1 MIPSRSDTRGGGR
14 GCLADRVCSLGGC
27 GSFIFVSWAVFQRTS
42 LEHSVL
48 NDVWVSVP
56 VGSEGGGSDVSFKH
70 VRKNAHED
78 LLFKVTPRR

>member
-1 MIPSRSDTRGGGR
+1 M
-14 GCLADRVCSLGGC
+14 
-27 GSFIFVSWAVFQRTS
+27 
-42 LEHSVL
+42 L

-78 LLFKVTPRR
+78 LLFKVSNLNAYVCRRFLEQHLRVSVACAVP